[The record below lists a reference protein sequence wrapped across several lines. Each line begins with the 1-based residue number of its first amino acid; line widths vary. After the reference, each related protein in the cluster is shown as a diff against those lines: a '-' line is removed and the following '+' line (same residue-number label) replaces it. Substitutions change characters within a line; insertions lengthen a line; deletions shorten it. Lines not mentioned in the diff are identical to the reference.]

1 MSHRVAVIPGDGIGV
16 DVSAEAVK
24 VLDAVRAAHGVDLEW
39 TYFDYGAERY
49 LATGVTLPDEQIAR
63 FSADYDAVFV
73 GALGDP
79 RVPDMAHAR
88 DILLGLR
95 FKLDLYVNF
104 RPVRLL
110 DARLCPLKGKGPADV
125 CFDVFRENTEG
136 LYVGVGGIFKQG
148 TPDEIAIQED
158 VNTRKGVERI
168 IRAAYEHAA
177 TRGHERICMSD
188 KSNALRFGHDLWQRV
203 FSEVGAE
210 YPDIEPVHLYVDALV
225 MQMVKA
231 PEQFS
236 TIVTCNMFGDI
247 VTDLGAQLQGG
258 LGLAASANV
267 HPGRTGMFEPVHGSA
282 PKYAGKDVA
291 NPMGALLSG
300 ALMLEYLG
308 EAEAADAVE
317 RAVAE
322 ALRRG
327 QVTRDLG
334 GDLGTAAVG
343 DAVAAA
349 VQGHA

>member
-1 MSHRVAVIPGDGIGV
+1 
-16 DVSAEAVK
+16 
-24 VLDAVRAAHGVDLEW
+24 
-39 TYFDYGAERY
+39 
-49 LATGVTLPDEQIAR
+49 
-63 FSADYDAVFV
+63 
-73 GALGDP
+73 
-79 RVPDMAHAR
+79 
-88 DILLGLR
+88 
-95 FKLDLYVNF
+95 
-104 RPVRLL
+104 
-110 DARLCPLKGKGPADV
+110 
-125 CFDVFRENTEG
+125 
-136 LYVGVGGIFKQG
+136 
-148 TPDEIAIQED
+148 
-158 VNTRKGVERI
+158 
-168 IRAAYEHAA
+168 
-177 TRGHERICMSD
+177 
-188 KSNALRFGHDLWQRV
+188 
-203 FSEVGAE
+203 VGAE